1 MNKISAVNMNSLP
14 VMSSSYYYF
23 SKARLFAGLFGVP
36 ENMFC
41 P

>member
-1 MNKISAVNMNSLP
+1 MKKISAVNMNSMP

-23 SKARLFAGLFGVP
+23 SKARLFAGLFAVP
-36 ENMFC
+36 QNTFC